1 VVAFANPFTD
11 DRLVLDSVP
20 TLTEKRAVGM
30 EKTKI
35 TDLPTPE
42 LATDVSLRQ
51 GEDDRPLRAVGI
63 DASSIDLGG
72 RLSDQHNTVTV
83 KAAVESATAD
93 AQAVG
98 LDGSELLLRPGDDT
112 LLIEASATGNGPG
125 VSIAIRNSFL
135 SGNRGDDT
143 ITLRGDLWGDRAIVF
158 GGEGND
164 RITGHGIGRDSFLQ
178 AGSGDDWVSLGRLET
193 TPGALPL
200 VGRDGRSLPVS
211 TYRGGDGFDVLQLR
225 ETTQAVF
232 EAEASWFSTASE
244 SGWLFQGARFSGF
257 EQINF
262 G

>member
-1 VVAFANPFTD
+1 
-11 DRLVLDSVP
+11 
-20 TLTEKRAVGM
+20 M

-35 TDLPTPE
+35 IELPTPE

-51 GEDDRPLRAVGI
+51 GEDDRPLRAIGV

-72 RLSDQHNTVTV
+72 RQSDQHNNVTI
-83 KAAVESATAD
+83 KAAVVASTAD
-93 AQAVG
+93 AQAIG
-98 LDGSELLLRPGDDT
+98 LDDSEMLLRPGDDT
-112 LLIEASATGNGPG
+112 LVIEASATGNGPG

-158 GGEGND
+158 GGDGND
-164 RITGHGIGRDSFLQ
+164 RITGHGIGRNSFIQ

-225 ETTQAVF
+225 ETTQAAF
-232 EAEASWFSTASE
+232 EAEATWFTTAAE

-257 EQINF
+257 EQISF